1 MSVLVTGGAGY
12 IGSVT
17 AEALRA
23 RGREVVVLDDLS
35 TGHRAAVP
43 DGVSF
48 LRGSAGNAALL
59 GDLLRRREITSV
71 MHFAARSI
79 VAESV
84 ADPALYWRIN
94 VDETLAL
101 LGALREPGIRHF
113 IFSSSAAVY
122 EGGEGTALSEKSPL
136 APGNPYGATKAAV
149 ERALADFSS
158 AYGMR
163 AVSLR
168 YFNAAGATS
177 SHGED
182 HRPETHLVPLA
193 LRAARGE
200 GGELDLYGTD
210 YPTRDGTCV
219 RDYVHVSDLADAH
232 VLALEA
238 LEAGYPGGALN
249 LGNGRGFSVR
259 EVIET
264 VEDVTGRRVPVREA
278 PRRPG
283 DPGTLVAGSEKA
295 REDLGWRPRFAAI
308 REIIASA
315 AAWMET
321 HPGGYG
327 PAGPGPAEGGA

>member
-35 TGHRAAVP
+35 TGHRAAVLE
-43 DGVSF
+43 GVSF
-48 LRGSAGNAALL
+48 TRGSAGDAALL
-59 GDLLRRREITSV
+59 GDILRRHGITAV

-79 VAESV
+79 VADSV

-101 LGALREPGIRHF
+101 LGALRESGIRRF
-113 IFSSSAAVY
+113 IFSSTAAVY
-122 EGGEGTALSEKSPL
+122 GGGEGTALSEKSPL

-149 ERALADFSS
+149 ERALGDFSS

-168 YFNAAGATS
+168 YFNAAGATAAL
-177 SHGED
+177 GED
-182 HRPETHLVPLA
+182 HRPETHLIPRA

-200 GGELDLYGTD
+200 GGALDIFGND
-210 YPTRDGTCV
+210 YSTRDGTCV

-238 LEAGYPGGALN
+238 LEAGYAGGALN

-264 VEDVTGRRVPVREA
+264 VEEVSGGRVPVREA

-283 DPGTLVAGSEKA
+283 DPDTLVASADKA
-295 REDLGWRPRFAAI
+295 RDDLGWRPRFSAI

-315 AAWMET
+315 SAWMDA

-327 PAGPGPAEGGA
+327 PAESGPGEGKS